1 MNMKILKYTAFVLT
15 LIGAINWGLIGLFE
29 FNLVTFI
36 LGDMTIL
43 ARFVYTFIGISAI
56 VSAMFMHS
64 CDKGETHS
72 CEYGSCKI

>member
-1 MNMKILKYTAFVLT
+1 MKILKYTAFVLT

>member
-1 MNMKILKYTAFVLT
+1 MKILKYTAFVLT

-36 LGDMTIL
+36 LGDMTTL

>member
-1 MNMKILKYTAFVLT
+1 MNSKCIDYTTLT
-15 LIGAINWGLIGLFE
+15 IIIIGAINWGLIGLFE

>member
-1 MNMKILKYTAFVLT
+1 MKILKYTAFVLT

-64 CDKGETHS
+64 CDKKETHS